1 MVLAVKKTACQ
12 NISPYLIDGRSVIAK
27 PRAKSLNA
35 PADMI
40 YGSGIYSGGHLV
52 LTEEDR
58 DDLLAEN
65 SGNDR
70 FIRPCIGGNEILNGI
85 KRWVLWLYGSNG
97 EWRKSAFIQNRIERC
112 RQYRLSASR
121 VRDFADKPWEF
132 GELRQPES
140 GMILALPKVSSDR
153 RDYLPI
159 VFVSHC
165 VVVNASAVM
174 MPNAEMM
181 HFGILSSA
189 MHSAWLSVAGGRCST
204 SWQYGCRNVY
214 NTFPWP
220 NLDNASQVE
229 SLAEEIFAVRKRHS
243 EMSLGRM
250 YSPEAMP
257 ADLKEVHA
265 ELDREVDRLYTPKRL
280 YGTEDRLR
288 CLFAEYSRLVQ
299 NKDSSID
306 QWC

>member
-1 MVLAVKKTACQ
+1 MKRTACQ
-12 NISPYLIDGRSVIAK
+12 NISPYLIDGRSVIAE
-27 PRAKSLNA
+27 PRVKSLNA
-35 PADMI
+35 PLPMV
-40 YGSGIYSGGHLV
+40 YGSCIYSGGHLV

-65 SGNDR
+65 SGNGR

-97 EWRKSAFIQNRIERC
+97 EWRKSAFIQNRVERC

-121 VRDFADKPWEF
+121 VRDFADRPWEF

-140 GMILALPKVSSDR
+140 GMILALPKVSSFR
-153 RDYLPI
+153 RPYLPI
-159 VFVSHC
+159 VFAEC
-165 VVVNASAVM
+165 TTVVNASALMVAS
-174 MPNAEMM
+174 AEPV
-181 HFGILSSA
+181 HLGVLSSA
-189 MHSAWLSVAGGRCST
+189 MHMAWASVACGRCRMDL
-204 SWQYGCRNVY
+204 QYGCRNVY

-220 NLDNASQVE
+220 NLDNVSQVE

-280 YGTEDRLR
+280 YGVEDRLR
-288 CLFAEYSRLVQ
+288 CLFAEYGRLVQ

>member
-1 MVLAVKKTACQ
+1 MV
-12 NISPYLIDGRSVIAK
+12 
-27 PRAKSLNA
+27 
-35 PADMI
+35 
-40 YGSGIYSGGHLV
+40 YGNGIYSGGHL
-52 LTEEDR
+52 LLSEADR
-58 DDLLAEN
+58 SRLLAESEDN
-65 SGNDR
+65 ER

-85 KRWVLWLYGSNG
+85 KRWVLWLYGSND
-97 EWRKSAFIQNRIERC
+97 EWRKSAFIQNRVERC

-132 GELRQPES
+132 GEFRQPES
-140 GMILALPKVSSDR
+140 GMLLALPKVSSDR

-159 VFVSHC
+159 VFVSYN
-165 VVVNASAVM
+165 VVVNASSVM
-174 MPNAEMM
+174 VPNAETM

-229 SLAEEIFAVRKRHS
+229 NLAEEIFAVRKRHS

-257 ADLKEVHA
+257 VDLKEVHA

-280 YGTEDRLR
+280 YGVEDRLR
-288 CLFAEYSRLVQ
+288 CLFAEYGRLAQ
-299 NKDSSID
+299 KKEHSID

>member
-1 MVLAVKKTACQ
+1 MKQTVCQ
-12 NISPYLIDGRSVIAK
+12 NISPYLIDNKSVIAEPRVK
-27 PRAKSLNA
+27 PLNA
-35 PADMI
+35 PVSMV
-40 YGSGIYSGGHLV
+40 YGNGIHSGGHL
-52 LTEEDR
+52 LLSEADR
-58 DDLLAEN
+58 DKLLAESKDN
-65 SGNDR
+65 ER

-97 EWRKSAFIQNRIERC
+97 DWRKSAFIQNRVERC

-140 GMILALPKVSSDR
+140 GMILAMPKVSSDR
-153 RDYLPI
+153 RDYLP
-159 VFVSHC
+159 VVLVSYD

-174 MPNAEMM
+174 VPNAETM
-181 HFGILSSA
+181 HFGILTSA
-189 MHSAWLSVAGGRCST
+189 MHSAWLSVAGGRCGT
-204 SWQYGCRNVY
+204 GWQYGCRNVY

-220 NLDNASQVE
+220 NLDNAFQVE

-257 ADLKEVHA
+257 VDLKEVHA

-280 YGTEDRLR
+280 YGVEDRLR
-288 CLFAEYSRLVQ
+288 CLFAEYGRLAQ
-299 NKDSSID
+299 KKEHSID